1 MDKIYVFPHSKSR
14 LLLNITHI
22 SVVKTG
28 CFEFKLLNIY
38 RILPLKIFSYVI
50 NRNLKCY
57 IKSRVDCSESVVSI
71 WPHSKRF
78 QR

>member
-28 CFEFKLLNIY
+28 CFEFKLLNIVFY
-38 RILPLKIFSYVI
+38 HYKYFLTSSTEISNAILNPALIVL
-50 NRNLKCY
+50 NL
-57 IKSRVDCSESVVSI
+57 
-71 WPHSKRF
+71 
-78 QR
+78 